1 VRARR
6 ALVVLGWLASVVVLA
21 GGCGLGIEGTLLSDN
36 GALPGRDPTSDAA
49 VVDGVT
55 DPGPTDAAAG
65 DEDVDGSDGA
75 ATRDGGDA
83 GGPCS
88 DPSLVLCMRFEDD
101 LTDEAHAQTPIVAG
115 TPTFI
120 TGKSGKA
127 VLLGASTSIH
137 IADNPAWTYTT
148 LTYEAWIRPDAI
160 PAAGAR
166 AGLLDK
172 DNSFGVFLNP
182 GGIVSCVLSGTA
194 SANVA
199 VQGQWVH
206 IACVDDGT
214 TTKLYA
220 DGIEKVSVSAAP
232 LGTTTAVAAIGGN
245 SPSGDPLT
253 GAMDTLRVYA
263 RARSAAEI
271 AAAATP

>member
-1 VRARR
+1 V
-6 ALVVLGWLASVVVLA
+6 
-21 GGCGLGIEGTLLSDN
+21 D
-36 GALPGRDPTSDAA
+36 GATAPGTSDAGPGD
-49 VVDGVT
+49 DG
-55 DPGPTDAAAG
+55 
-65 DEDVDGSDGA
+65 
-75 ATRDGGDA
+75 RDGGGDA
-83 GGPCS
+83 SGGDASGGPCS

-101 LTDEAHAQTPIVAG
+101 LTDEAHAQTPTVTG

-127 VLLGASTSIH
+127 VLLSASTSIH
-137 IADNPAWTYTT
+137 ITDNPAWTYTT

-160 PAAGAR
+160 PATGAR

-172 DNSFGVFLNP
+172 DNSFGVFLYP
-182 GGIVSCVLSGTA
+182 GGIVSCILSGTA

-199 VQGQWVH
+199 VQAQWVH
-206 IACVDDGT
+206 IACVNDGT

-220 DGIEKVSVSAAP
+220 DGIEKASVSAST
-232 LGTTTAVAAIGGN
+232 LGTTSAVAAIGGN

-271 AAAATP
+271 AADATP